1 MKAKEIKELITAK
14 QAEISR
20 FMAEKRNLTE
30 QYRDALQAEFE
41 SERNVKSGDKITTKK
56 GKQIFYDRFTID
68 AFGDVRVLC
77 HYAKNDGTASKSD
90 RYFSVSDF

>member
-20 FMAEKRNLTE
+20 CMAEKRNLTE

-41 SERNVKSGDKITTKK
+41 R
-56 GKQIFYDRFTID
+56 
-68 AFGDVRVLC
+68 
-77 HYAKNDGTASKSD
+77 
-90 RYFSVSDF
+90 